1 MSWELPS
8 LPSPFGFAYE
18 TYRHGEPAWD
28 ALFVHPEGPFLPT
41 CEDDDWH
48 RGTFK
53 TSRMVYWLSWYLAVD
68 IITVLLCFVAHAL
81 PYLLRCCPQNS
92 YRQLAAVDA
101 EELIERGGTSDVAA
115 QKEKTAVEFRD
126 HGAMF
131 EKGGVLD
138 GAFPILHL
146 LYHAFCIAIVCV
158 GWNQD
163 ALCLDFGLDWEL
175 WAVWQL
181 GMSLSYILQAL
192 VRNWSGS
199 MSADPSHLFKFVKPV
214 FLGLMPGMSEN
225 VDTMKDWIVTG
236 MCFRMVAENPISP
249 FISGG
254 FAVALIGIDVL
265 STSVVAGGSLGRVI
279 EHAEIPIATRLPAAC
294 IISVLMI
301 FPAAGPAALAQGRVP
316 FATVKWNTCLQDYDL
331 AKEHLWMFAMAGIW
345 LLISIWQFPVWL
357 TATTS
362 LCLVIAGFVFP
373 YMYCAGPLLLPT
385 TKDMWTWYTTT
396 FFFGDAV
403 SLGMLSAYAIAISH
417 LVIYFRPAFTSDLRK
432 SHLSVLSLRQ
442 SRQQDGI
449 SWTKWFGEKV
459 LTIGQEVTSDARQVI
474 AWNEDWPQGF
484 LGLFFAWHRRDVGGF
499 ASFSA
504 ALSFAKGL
512 GIPLLRKTLI
522 YVKDFL
528 FELHVQEV
536 TTEIVESCMNVWL
549 EKFQSSHTVD
559 VCAEAA
565 IKLEQLTNKEELR
578 RRFEDF
584 LSEDLVIFK
593 DIKAAAE
600 EACETVIA
608 NAASVKLIER
618 VRLRLQETTQAM
630 ARELSEQCT
639 STWTEKLC
647 SPDGTSAIQ
656 RHAGAQVDAFTEAEK
671 TLIELTNKERL
682 QKELTKF
689 LYTEHEMF
697 NEIVVIATQ
706 ACESGIRVEVEESM
720 ISMATSKLEATT
732 KNLVT
737 EVCEACMDAWT
748 QKLLP
753 TDEAAHA
760 MFKKMQDKHTV
771 QKTDKLDYTV
781 ELEGF
786 PTEKFRTL
794 TNKET
799 LQTKLAAFQDTQSV
813 LFSPISKLARQA
825 CETGIKDK
833 SRSSMSDKM
842 RELLAAK
849 ATGLLG

>member
-199 MSADPSHLFKFVKPV
+199 M
-214 FLGLMPGMSEN
+214 
-225 VDTMKDWIVTG
+225 
-236 MCFRMVAENPISP
+236 
-249 FISGG
+249 
-254 FAVALIGIDVL
+254 
-265 STSVVAGGSLGRVI
+265 
-279 EHAEIPIATRLPAAC
+279 
-294 IISVLMI
+294 
-301 FPAAGPAALAQGRVP
+301 
-316 FATVKWNTCLQDYDL
+316 
-331 AKEHLWMFAMAGIW
+331 
-345 LLISIWQFPVWL
+345 
-357 TATTS
+357 
-362 LCLVIAGFVFP
+362 
-373 YMYCAGPLLLPT
+373 
-385 TKDMWTWYTTT
+385 
-396 FFFGDAV
+396 
-403 SLGMLSAYAIAISH
+403 
-417 LVIYFRPAFTSDLRK
+417 K